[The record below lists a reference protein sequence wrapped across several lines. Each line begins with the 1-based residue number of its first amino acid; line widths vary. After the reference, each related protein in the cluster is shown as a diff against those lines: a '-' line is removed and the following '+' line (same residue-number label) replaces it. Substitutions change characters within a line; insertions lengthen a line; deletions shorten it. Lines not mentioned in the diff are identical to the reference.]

1 VRSLLKPSF
10 KNFSNLLIAFML
22 AVAVWS
28 MAVTTADPVE
38 RRSYP
43 RPIPIEVVGLSST
56 RFKAEPSADYITL
69 ILSAPQSVWT
79 KLIANP
85 DLIRAYVD
93 LNDLNLKERQIPVR
107 VEIALQP
114 VKVEDITPAGVR
126 VTIQFQENLNQE
138 PE

>member
-1 VRSLLKPSF
+1 
-10 KNFSNLLIAFML
+10 ML

-43 RPIPIEVVGLSST
+43 RPISIEVIGLSSS
-56 RFKAEPSADYITL
+56 RFKAKPSADYITL

-85 DLIRAYVD
+85 DLIKAYVD
-93 LNDLNLKERQIPVR
+93 LNDLDLKSGEIPVR

-126 VTIQFQENLNQE
+126 VTIQFREILNQE

>member
-1 VRSLLKPSF
+1 MRTLLKPSF
-10 KNFSNLLIAFML
+10 KNLSNLLIAFLL
-22 AVAVWS
+22 AVVVWS

-43 RPIPIEVVGLSST
+43 RLIPIEVVGLRST
-56 RFKAEPSADYITL
+56 RFIAEPSADNVSL

-85 DLIRAYVD
+85 GLIKAYVD
-93 LNDLNLKERQIPVR
+93 LNALNLKEKEIPVT
-107 VEIALQP
+107 VQIAIQP
-114 VKVEDITPAGVR
+114 VMVEDITPAGVR
-126 VTIQFQENLNQE
+126 VTIQFREILNQE